1 MKNELIEKKIFEE
14 TNRKLEEE
22 IKARLEIEKERAK
35 LEFERKKMRLNKK
48 QKFKPTNVNNFVNTA
63 KKVFNLNQNQVKEL
77 MNVINKKK
85 EEMVVEPERERIV
98 IEPIVKH
105 EKGPIVE
112 HKKEDVKAEEE
123 EPELEFF
130 NSPLIPH

>member
-1 MKNELIEKKIFEE
+1 MERKIRREKA
-14 TNRKLEEE
+14 KL
-22 IKARLEIEKERAK
+22 KIEKE
-35 LEFERKKMRLNKK
+35 KMRLRYSKK
-48 QKFKPTNVNNFVNTA
+48 QKFKPKVKTVIKLKLTNINNFITAA
-63 KKVFNLNQNQVKEL
+63 KKIFNLNQNQVKEL

-85 EEMVVEPERERIV
+85 EEIVVEPERERVV

-130 NSPLIPH
+130 NSIEDNISDE